1 MKVLQT
7 NLKLNTSYNQVN
19 IKFPFTLE
27 EDYEKLIIKFNY
39 SPRLVDKEIA
49 YPKIIKTIQR
59 DIPKTSKNYQEMMDN
74 ANNMSLENLI
84 TVSLSLNNNFIG
96 SWHNKSNDQTCIIS
110 KDYVTYGFI
119 KTQIVKGNYEVQ
131 LNPHHIWCDIEGS
144 ISVEVE

>member
-1 MKVLQT
+1 
-7 NLKLNTSYNQVN
+7 
-19 IKFPFTLE
+19 
-27 EDYEKLIIKFNY
+27 
-39 SPRLVDKEIA
+39 
-49 YPKIIKTIQR
+49 
-59 DIPKTSKNYQEMMDN
+59 MMDN
-74 ANNMSLENLI
+74 AHNMSLENLI

-131 LNPHHIWCDIEGS
+131 LNPHHIGCDIEGS